1 MWFEE
6 HVPLDFNFHTAQV
19 HLNDFLTRLR
29 RDQKLFEE
37 IDDINP
43 NFDKRPLTEQE
54 LFLARKTKKE
64 KELLK
69 EIEQIEDKNV
79 KRKISNPSHSD
90 SEESSKNDE
99 HDHANDK
106 NSNEDKKKVI
116 DEDEEQNEERVPEEC
131 RNLPEVNSLTRVEQF
146 IEDLPSSAG
155 YSSRKY

>member
-19 HLNDFLTRLR
+19 HLNEFLTRLR

-43 NFDKRPLTEQE
+43 NYDKGPLTEQE

-69 EIEQIEDKNV
+69 EIDQIEDTNV

-90 SEESSKNDE
+90 SEEFSNNDDQDHEIDNISLREFPYPYRAALTISSD
-99 HDHANDK
+99 
-106 NSNEDKKKVI
+106 I
-116 DEDEEQNEERVPEEC
+116 DATESLEEF
-131 RNLPEVNSLTRVEQF
+131 LTMVEN
-146 IEDLPSSAG
+146 I
-155 YSSRKY
+155 K